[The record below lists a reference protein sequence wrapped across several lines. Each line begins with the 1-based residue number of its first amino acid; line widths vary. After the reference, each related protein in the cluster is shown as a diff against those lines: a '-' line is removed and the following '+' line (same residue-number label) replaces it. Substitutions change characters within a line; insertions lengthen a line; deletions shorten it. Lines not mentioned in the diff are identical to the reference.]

1 MQVYIGDK
9 IKELRKKN
17 GRRQEDL
24 AIALGVTP
32 QAISRWEA
40 NGGYPDMGM
49 IPAIANFFHITID
62 ELFGYNNDR
71 DRIIQDYND
80 KAQMMINNDGDMK
93 ECIALLRKGLE
104 EFPDRVDLKTK
115 LACALHKQGWICK
128 DETPNMYLKEAAIL
142 YEGLLAFDQSCIV
155 PLISVYS
162 MLKEYEKAEQKVI
175 EQPDIEI
182 CRQVLLGNLGSIG
195 AISNDENA
203 ERYRGEA
210 VLALLHALRNSLEE
224 AIVCNSD
231 LLNSKDGLDI
241 IIAMRNLY
249 EKVMGTKCYGYHS
262 DFCFIDMCCVRIA
275 GNIEDY
281 DSAIKY
287 FDSAYEH
294 FTKFNQWRCEKKEKW
309 EKQVGTLS
317 KDLESDEQFE
327 SIILHSVIPSKG
339 KVTVCES
346 SFLEMAI
353 HSFPEEIKKK
363 IKDNPKYARIF
374 NN

>member
-1 MQVYIGDK
+1 MEIEEMLAHVDYLMHIAGSKCDSWEDAQDLVQETILDGLHA
-9 IKELRKKN
+9 IRK
-17 GRRQEDL
+17 
-24 AIALGVTP
+24 GV
-32 QAISRWEA
+32 
-40 NGGYPDMGM
+40 D
-49 IPAIANFFHITID
+49 
-62 ELFGYNNDR
+62 
-71 DRIIQDYND
+71 
-80 KAQMMINNDGDMK
+80 INNARNWL
-93 ECIALLRKGLE
+93 CTVL
-104 EFPDRVDLKTK
+104 
-115 LACALHKQGWICK
+115 
-128 DETPNMYLKEAAIL
+128 
-142 YEGLLAFDQSCIV
+142 
-155 PLISVYS
+155 
-162 MLKEYEKAEQKVI
+162 KAEQKVI

-203 ERYRGEA
+203 KRYRGEA